1 MTGAYQLN
9 DEEIDKVA
17 AYLMELKLDKNSGDV
32 EKMKKEIEAEENED
46 NDEGGDK

>member
-9 DEEIDKVA
+9 DDEIEKVA
-17 AYLMELKLDKNSGDV
+17 AYLMELKVDKNSGDV
-32 EKMKKEIEAEENED
+32 EKMKKSMEAEE